1 MSAIGFVGPG
11 QLGLPMVERLVAAG
25 HDLTVHARREEV
37 RGVLSAAGSTATDDL
52 GRVAEAAELV
62 IVCVY
67 SDAQLEEV
75 ARPLLDSMRPGTV
88 LASHVTGT
96 ISLLGRLARTARDR
110 GIAIVDAPLS
120 GRAEDIRAGSLTVM
134 LGGEPT
140 ARSSVEQ
147 AMAAYAS
154 PIIHVGGLG
163 SALGI
168 KLVNNALLAANLQ
181 LLAQAADVA
190 SALGTDEATMLQV
203 LTTSSGGSY
212 ASRAAAAAGSLQ
224 EFTGSAG
231 PFLRKDVAAVRSQA
245 AELGID
251 LGLLDDAVT
260 RGRLPLS

>member
-1 MSAIGFVGPG
+1 MSTIGFVGPG
-11 QLGLPMVERLVAAG
+11 QLGLPMVERLAAAG
-25 HDLTVHARREEV
+25 HDLTVHARREDV
-37 RGVLSAAGSTATDDL
+37 RAAVSALGATGTDDL
-52 GRVAEAAELV
+52 GQVGAAADLV

-67 SDAQLEEV
+67 SDTQLEEV
-75 ARPLLDSMRPGTV
+75 AGPLLDCMGPGTV

-96 ISLLGRLARTARDR
+96 ISLLRRLARTGRGR
-110 GIAIVDAPLS
+110 GIDIVDSPLS
-120 GRAEDIRAGSLTVM
+120 GHADDIRTGSLTVM
-134 LGGEPT
+134 LGGEST
-140 ARSSVEQ
+140 ARGVVEQ

-154 PIIHVGGLG
+154 PIIHTGSLG

-181 LLAQAADVA
+181 LLAQAVDVV

-212 ASRAAAAAGSLQ
+212 ASKAAAARGSL
-224 EFTGSAG
+224 EELTGDAG

-245 AELGID
+245 TELGLD
-251 LGLLDDAVT
+251 LGLLDDAVS

>member
-1 MSAIGFVGPG
+1 MSKGSM
-11 QLGLPMVERLVAAG
+11 LSRSTRSRRRSTERATSATALSTSGIASGENQSPDEINPSAPS
-25 HDLTVHARREEV
+25 VH
-37 RGVLSAAGSTATDDL
+37 
-52 GRVAEAAELV
+52 
-62 IVCVY
+62 
-67 SDAQLEEV
+67 
-75 ARPLLDSMRPGTV
+75 TV
-88 LASHVTGT
+88 L
-96 ISLLGRLARTARDR
+96 
-110 GIAIVDAPLS
+110 P
-120 GRAEDIRAGSLTVM
+120 
-134 LGGEPT
+134 
-140 ARSSVEQ
+140 
-147 AMAAYAS
+147 AAYAS